1 MNSTLKAITLGK
13 MKADSIVND
22 IALKP
27 VKSLHSKEW
36 VLPVYIKL
44 FVHKMLGFT
53 KLEYTIGTFTKEN
66 LLLKVELISFN

>member
-1 MNSTLKAITLGK
+1 
-13 MKADSIVND
+13 MKADNIAND

-27 VKSLHSKEW
+27 VMSLHFKEW

-53 KLEYTIGTFTKEN
+53 KPEYTIWTFTTEN
-66 LLLKVELISFN
+66 LLLKGEMISFN